1 MATKAL
7 LAFMRSPDFLP
18 PEGDVFQYR
27 IKNAN
32 EPHERWVKEHELEGM
47 EWPAA
52 LPLFSGAEVCPST
65 TTHQP
70 NCAKGSRAKYR
81 RFETSAEA
89 IRFAV
94 EELPAIRTLGAWM
107 QVGDERFNSD
117 EIQRFYES
125 SDYPLRKPE
134 WPSVLVLVCAR
145 RNAAAPSFVSR
156 RMSERAEACRKKAT
170 ECQRAAL
177 AASDPNIRQMYFDL
191 AKQWKELTE
200 QALAIERI
208 QRWLFPMP
216 PPNDK

>member
-1 MATKAL
+1 
-7 LAFMRSPDFLP
+7 
-18 PEGDVFQYR
+18 
-27 IKNAN
+27 
-32 EPHERWVKEHELEGM
+32 
-47 EWPAA
+47 
-52 LPLFSGAEVCPST
+52 LFSGAEVCPST

-134 WPSVLVLVCAR
+134 
-145 RNAAAPSFVSR
+145 
-156 RMSERAEACRKKAT
+156 
-170 ECQRAAL
+170 
-177 AASDPNIRQMYFDL
+177 
-191 AKQWKELTE
+191 
-200 QALAIERI
+200 
-208 QRWLFPMP
+208 
-216 PPNDK
+216 